1 MEAVI
6 PRRVGLENVTTGS
19 PGPHSGVTGGSQLS
33 WVTIASK
40 TVSEFDCIGN
50 LDALSPESGVLPGE
64 ESKNLQMRR
73 EEPIGPPTLAK
84 ASGWGQQKARI
95 RGQEIGRNE

>member
-6 PRRVGLENVTTGS
+6 PRVGLENVTAGS

-40 TVSEFDCIGN
+40 TVSKFDCIGN
-50 LDALSPESGVLPGE
+50 LAALSRVRGTP
-64 ESKNLQMRR
+64 RR
-73 EEPIGPPTLAK
+73 QHLK
-84 ASGWGQQKARI
+84 VSR
-95 RGQEIGRNE
+95 